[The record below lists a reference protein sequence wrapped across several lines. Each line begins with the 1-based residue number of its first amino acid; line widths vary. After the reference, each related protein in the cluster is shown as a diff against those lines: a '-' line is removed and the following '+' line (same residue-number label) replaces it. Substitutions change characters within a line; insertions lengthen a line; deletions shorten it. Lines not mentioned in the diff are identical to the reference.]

1 MEHGGAMEQTPAKI
15 LVIDDEK
22 SVCLTCRRILEEDGY
37 EVDTVLSGI
46 EGMEQARLGDYD
58 LVLLDLKMKDI
69 NGLEVLE
76 NIRRD
81 RPNLTVIIITGYAT
95 IQTSVDA
102 IKKGAYNYVPK
113 PFTPEELSL
122 TVSRALK
129 DRCVQCENRSLKK
142 ELSRLT
148 TRMQLLGSSTEMQM
162 LRATI
167 RRIAPSDF
175 TISMYGESGTGKEL
189 VAQAIHDSSQ
199 RADKAFVEVDI
210 SALAPT
216 LAESELFGHVKGAF
230 TGASQN
236 RQGQFTLADGG
247 TLFLDEVSNIS
258 MEIQGKLL
266 RVLETRSVRPLGSE
280 RKHGVNVRIITAT
293 NRNLYQL
300 VEQGKFRE
308 DLYYRLNVIPL
319 TIPPLRER
327 SEDVPLLAMHFLTE
341 SKRTFDTPVQG
352 FTIEAMAKLIAY
364 PWPGNVREL
373 KNIVER
379 LVSICDQPLI
389 GVEHIPTES
398 IGTPVGLPDLETQA
412 IPQTAQELKLLKK
425 QLKEQVTSD
434 IERKFVLNALERSQW
449 NVTRAA
455 ALVSIQRPNFH
466 ALMRK
471 HGIKGSSVTR
481 DD

>member
-1 MEHGGAMEQTPAKI
+1 MEQTPAKI
-15 LVIDDEK
+15 LVIDDET
-22 SVCLTCRRILEEDGY
+22 SVCVTCRRILEEDGY
-37 EVDTVLSGI
+37 EVETVLSGV
-46 EGMEQARLGDYD
+46 EGVDQVRSGDYD
-58 LVLLDLKMKDI
+58 LVLVDLKMKDMS
-69 NGLEVLE
+69 GLDVLE
-76 NIRRD
+76 IVKRE
-81 RPNLTVIIITGYAT
+81 RPNLAVIIITGYAS
-95 IQTSVDA
+95 IKTSIEA

-122 TVSRALK
+122 AVSKALN
-129 DRCVQCENRSLKK
+129 DRLVRFENRSLKK

-148 TRMQLLGSSTEMQM
+148 TRMQLLGSSTEMQG

-175 TISMYGESGTGKEL
+175 TIAIYGESGTGKEL
-189 VAQAIHDSSQ
+189 VAHAIHENSQ
-199 RADKAFVEVDI
+199 RAGKPFVEVDI
-210 SALAPT
+210 SALTPT

-236 RQGQFTLADGG
+236 RQGHFTLADGG

-258 MEIQGKLL
+258 LEIQGKLL
-266 RVLETRSVRPLGSE
+266 RVLETRSVRPVGSE
-280 RKHGVNVRIITAT
+280 RKHGVNVRIVTAT
-293 NRNLYQL
+293 NQNLYQL

-327 SEDVPLLAMHFLTE
+327 TDDIPLLAMHFLTE
-341 SKRTFDTPVQG
+341 SKRAFTTPVQG
-352 FTIEAMAKLIAY
+352 FTTEAMAKLIAH

-373 KNIVER
+373 KNIIER
-379 LVSICDQPLI
+379 LVSICEQPLI
-389 GVEHIPTES
+389 GVEHIPSEI
-398 IGTPVGLPDLETQA
+398 IGTTAGLPDLETQP
-412 IPQTAQELKLLKK
+412 IPQNAQELKRLKK
-425 QLKEQVTSD
+425 QLKEQVTSH
-434 IERKFVLNALERSQW
+434 IEQKFVLYALERSQW

-455 ALVSIQRPNFH
+455 KLVSIQRPNFH

-471 HGIKGSSVTR
+471 HGIKGCNVTH